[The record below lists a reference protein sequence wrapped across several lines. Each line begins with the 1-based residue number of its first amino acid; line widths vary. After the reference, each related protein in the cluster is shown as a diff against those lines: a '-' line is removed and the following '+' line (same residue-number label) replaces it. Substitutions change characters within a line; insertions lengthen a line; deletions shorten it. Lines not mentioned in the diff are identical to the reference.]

1 MDTILLVSVG
11 CGVGVAYSGINIFPF
26 FAAQYHGRVAALNM
40 CDKKTELRVVPY
52 FWTTL
57 FGKSFRY
64 SGHGKPK
71 DIRIEGSLDEMKF
84 VAFFFDDKDKVN
96 GVASC
101 NWDPIVS
108 QYAEHVSAGHTL
120 TRKDLEADVFAWSK

>member
-1 MDTILLVSVG
+1 M
-11 CGVGVAYSGINIFPF
+11 
-26 FAAQYHGRVAALNM
+26 NM
-40 CDKKTELRVVPY
+40 CDKRTELRAVPY

-64 SGHGKPK
+64 SGHGKPH
-71 DIRIEGSLDEMKF
+71 DVRIEGSLEELKF
-84 VAFFFDDKDKVN
+84 VAFFFDSFGAVN

-108 QYAEHVSAGHTL
+108 KYAELVSAGGKL
-120 TRKDLEADVFAWSK
+120 TRADLLTDAFAWAK